1 MIVVSD
7 STPLM
12 HFGKIDRL
20 DLLQLG
26 YDEIVITQAVY
37 RETVTEGINM
47 GGKERNTVKCI
58 VCSFIHQPL
67 PSDLFFLT
75 QSYQPS
81 PFL

>member
-37 RETVTEGINM
+37 RETVTEVLNIGEKDAILIEKAV
-47 GGKERNTVKCI
+47 GKRLKKLYLFS
-58 VCSFIHQPL
+58 CSF
-67 PSDLFFLT
+67 
-75 QSYQPS
+75 
-81 PFL
+81 